1 MNYACDNLC
10 VFIEQ
15 NMEVVHASYLKLEIN
30 NETIIGLNKKKTF
43 LL

>member
-15 NMEVVHASYLKLEIN
+15 NMVVHATYLKMEIN
-30 NETIIGLNKKKTF
+30 NDTIIGLNKRN
-43 LL
+43 